1 MGVPTL
7 CTRTRSYGEA
17 IAQPIQNSLYT
28 LLEVQV
34 GGYTACR
41 IPLVQSANGNGNG
54 IPLNGIPF
62 NGIPFPFVS
71 VKKYFESSV
80 SVRFR

>member
-1 MGVPTL
+1 MLPHALTE
-7 CTRTRSYGEA
+7 GE
-17 IAQPIQNSLYT
+17 
-28 LLEVQV
+28 
-34 GGYTACR
+34 
-41 IPLVQSANGNGNG
+41 IPFVQSANGNGNGNG

-71 VKKYFESSV
+71 VKKIFESSV

>member
-1 MGVPTL
+1 MLPHALT
-7 CTRTRSYGEA
+7 E
-17 IAQPIQNSLYT
+17 
-28 LLEVQV
+28 
-34 GGYTACR
+34 GG
-41 IPLVQSANGNGNG
+41 IPFVWSANGNGNG

-71 VKKYFESSV
+71 VKKIFENSI

>member
-1 MGVPTL
+1 MLPHALTE
-7 CTRTRSYGEA
+7 GE
-17 IAQPIQNSLYT
+17 ILF
-28 LLEVQV
+28 
-34 GGYTACR
+34 
-41 IPLVQSANGNGNG
+41 VQSANGNGNG

-71 VKKYFESSV
+71 VKKVFESSV

>member
-1 MGVPTL
+1 MLPHALTE
-7 CTRTRSYGEA
+7 GE
-17 IAQPIQNSLYT
+17 
-28 LLEVQV
+28 
-34 GGYTACR
+34 
-41 IPLVQSANGNGNG
+41 IPFVRSANGNGNG

-71 VKKYFESSV
+71 VKKIFASSV